1 MSNRELA
8 ETLADEFLAKGYE
21 WSLNDKTKFVPEA
34 DHIEKML
41 DRIQHRLY
49 TENPDD
55 AGAVE
60 IGRLYVK
67 KSADE
72 PAKADVYL
80 WMGELNA

>member
-1 MSNRELA
+1 MSNKELA
-8 ETLADEFLAKGYE
+8 ESLADEFLAKGYE
-21 WSLNDKTKFVPEA
+21 WSLNDHSKMIPSAE
-34 DHIEKML
+34 HIEKML

-67 KSADE
+67 RSSDY
-72 PAKADVYL
+72 PNKADVYL